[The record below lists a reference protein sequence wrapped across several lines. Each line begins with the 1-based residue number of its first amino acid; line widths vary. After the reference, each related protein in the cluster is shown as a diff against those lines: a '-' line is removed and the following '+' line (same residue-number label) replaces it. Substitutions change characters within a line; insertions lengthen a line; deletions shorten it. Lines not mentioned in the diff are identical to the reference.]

1 MLFTHKDIELSTPRA
16 LIQLVLLGAFGG
28 WLGGVCI
35 NASGGFI
42 TAIQDWAPYKAAFVG
57 LMSTFLI
64 GFPWVWTM
72 RQRAWWLSGGFFGVL
87 ASIFAVLLFF
97 LIWPYD
103 GHGRD
108 GVHKTVLTIL
118 GSYPIPV
125 FGIGGLTGVFASSW
139 IRPTQEGERLWVDW
153 VLPFAIVGGFVS
165 VVGTVKPLDSQHETP
180 VELSEDELE
189 CCKLAYR
196 AFVQKV
202 GVSFAV
208 FEAEKYCEVD
218 CPLVNECLS
227 VCSALKL
234 ECSMGDVTCK
244 DQHRACVLAC
254 PKE

>member
-1 MLFTHKDIELSTPRA
+1 MLFTHKDIELSTPKA
-16 LIQLVLLGAFGG
+16 LMQLVLLGAFGG

-42 TAIQDWAPYKAAFVG
+42 TAIQDWAPYKAALVG
-57 LMSTFLI
+57 LLSTLFLGI
-64 GFPWVWTM
+64 PWVWTM
-72 RQRAWWLSGGFFGVL
+72 RQRAWWFSGGVFGVS
-87 ASIFAVLLFF
+87 ASILAVLLFF

-103 GHGRD
+103 GHGRE

-118 GSYPIPV
+118 GAYPIPV

-153 VLPFAIVGGFVS
+153 VLPFVILGGFVS
-165 VVGTVKPLDSQHETP
+165 VVGTVQPLEREEEVS
-180 VELSEDELE
+180 VELSADDLE
-189 CCKLAYR
+189 CCKIAYR

-227 VCSALKL
+227 VCSELKL
-234 ECSMGDVTCK
+234 ECNSDDVTCK

-254 PKE
+254 PTD